1 VASHDNP
8 FSEGGQ
14 PAAQP
19 ETMNINRHLL
29 EHGEQPLLQRDHI
42 KCKFSGKNVNK
53 VRILIKFL
61 G

>member
-53 VRILIKFL
+53 VRILI
-61 G
+61 